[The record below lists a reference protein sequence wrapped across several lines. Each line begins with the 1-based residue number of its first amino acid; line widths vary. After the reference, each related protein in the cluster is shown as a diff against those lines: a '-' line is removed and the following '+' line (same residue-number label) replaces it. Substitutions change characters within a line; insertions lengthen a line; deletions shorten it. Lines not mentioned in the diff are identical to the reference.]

1 MNNKNSLTMSYTT
14 SIKCPVCESGSKI
27 EIEVSALL
35 QGVQF
40 SCPTCKSQVGI
51 QEDSIG
57 AARKAVGE
65 FENLKNK
72 FTNSQKPFKS

>member
-1 MNNKNSLTMSYTT
+1 
-14 SIKCPVCESGSKI
+14 
-27 EIEVSALL
+27 LL

-51 QEDSIG
+51 QENSIE

-65 FENLKNK
+65 FENLKSK